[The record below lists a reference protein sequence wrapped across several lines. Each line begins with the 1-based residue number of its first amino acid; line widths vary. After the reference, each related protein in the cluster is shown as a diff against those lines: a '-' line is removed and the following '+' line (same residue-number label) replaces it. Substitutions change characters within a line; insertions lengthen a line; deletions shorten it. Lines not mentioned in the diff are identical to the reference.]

1 MFATYQPDP
10 SGFLYADQRYY
21 NSGWGRY
28 LTADPSDANVNLS
41 ISGSF
46 NRFAYV
52 NGDPANGSDPHG
64 TSDCPGDSCG
74 NDGNGSNNGGD
85 GDGGYPGLCDPSDPS
100 GLSCSIGGLAGTNG
114 SGPGMIPSL
123 TLGEATQLET
133 LMQQGIINGWTLT
146 PTGVDLSLL
155 PAAATAGAIA
165 CATDPICVV
174 AAGIGLTA
182 ATLYVAYKYLPSAVK
197 AIQRATK
204 PTLASWPP
212 CIPPVGTVGY
222 RYDAAS
228 TSRLHFPFPGDHVHL
243 YVMSQGPTGVCF
255 WSPIGVVDPPPPP
268 DAVPMTPAA
277 GGTN

>member
-1 MFATYQPDP
+1 MVAYSNVSPTPQLNMYLYGPNGKVLSKFLYEPSGSAWDAVPASQTNYFYLGGKALNWAENNIGSTTTAQFWPYGQTVGGSGGGVFATYQPDS

-100 GLSCSIGGLAGTNG
+100 GLSCLIGGLAGTNG
-114 SGPGMIPSL
+114 SGPAIPSL

-155 PAAATAGAIA
+155 PAAATCQA
-165 CATDPICVV
+165 
-174 AAGIGLTA
+174 
-182 ATLYVAYKYLPSAVK
+182 
-197 AIQRATK
+197 R
-204 PTLASWPP
+204 
-212 CIPPVGTVGY
+212 
-222 RYDAAS
+222 
-228 TSRLHFPFPGDHVHL
+228 SRLSKEL
-243 YVMSQGPTGVCF
+243 
-255 WSPIGVVDPPPPP
+255 
-268 DAVPMTPAA
+268 
-277 GGTN
+277 